1 MKRLREAP
9 TRSGS
14 PNDPS
19 SGRRAMAVTLCPSVL
34 PKPIPGSS
42 TMLWR
47 AMPARAAMSSERE
60 KNAQISAMISI
71 DGSAASR
78 LCMMITGTA
87 CSATTRASPP
97 SRCRPHTSLTMAA
110 PAASAQAATSALMV
124 SMETGMPS
132 ATTAGRTGARRRIS
146 SAIGT
151 ATAPPYGRV
160 DSAPISSTSAPSA
173 IIRVAWSMAAV
184 GSRKRPPS
192 EKESGVTLSTPIT
205 IGRPSASRRAS
216 RSGDFF
222 SSRAEPAT
230 GRTSV
235 MAVAL
240 RRSQEGCQAPTPARG
255 LALSIRDFLGQLPG
269 VLDPAHHQLLG
280 GKKANQ
286 LSLLVGLGH
295 GFGKAGG
302 VAISQ
307 FFHGLDADR
316 AQQPSI
322 FPAHAFDAQLVGD
335 IGPAQEPLL
344 IEFGLGG
351 EEFASFRTFRG
362 LEQLLRRSDANRFK
376 RLGVIR
382 IEIFDGGDRVGH
394 RILLAPDQPP
404 SPSNMRRTGQGRGP
418 RRRSRRLRD
427 DANGLFRGRAV
438 DANRGDET
446 SDEVVHVPLT
456 SPALSAG

>member
-19 SGRRAMAVTLCPSVL
+19 SGRRAMAVTLCSGVL
-34 PKPIPGSS
+34 PKPRPGSS

-110 PAASAQAATSALMV
+110 RAASAHAATSAFMV
-124 SMETGMPS
+124 SMETGTPG
-132 ATTAGRTGARRRIS
+132 ATTAGTTGARRRIP

-151 ATAPPYGRV
+151 ATALPYGRV
-160 DSAPISSTSAPSA
+160 DPAPISSPSAPSA
-173 IIRVAWSMAAV
+173 IIRRAWSMAAA

-216 RSGDFF
+216 GSGDFF

-240 RRSQEGCQAPTPARG
+240 RRSREGCQAPTARG
-255 LALSIRDFLGQLPG
+255 LGLSIRDFLGQLPG
-269 VLDPAHHQLLG
+269 VLDPAHHELLRG
-280 GKKANQ
+280 EKANQ

-295 GFGKAGG
+295 GFGEAGG
-302 VAISQ
+302 GGISP
-307 FFHGLDADR
+307 FFYGLGADPT
-316 AQQPSI
+316 QQASTFPS
-322 FPAHAFDAQLVGD
+322 HALDAQLVGD
-335 IGPAQEPLL
+335 IGPAQQPLL
-344 IEFGLGG
+344 VDFGLGG
-351 EEFASFRTFRG
+351 EELASFRTFRG

-382 IEIFDGGDRVGH
+382 IDIFDGGDRVGH

-404 SPSNMRRTGQGRGP
+404 SPSNMR
-418 RRRSRRLRD
+418 
-427 DANGLFRGRAV
+427 
-438 DANRGDET
+438 
-446 SDEVVHVPLT
+446 
-456 SPALSAG
+456 

>member
-1 MKRLREAP
+1 MKRLRDAP

-14 PNDPS
+14 PNDLS
-19 SGRRAMAVTLCPSVL
+19 SGRRAMAVRLCSGVL

-42 TMLWR
+42 TMFWR

-87 CSATTRASPP
+87 CCATTRASSL

-110 PAASAQAATSALMV
+110 PAASAQAATSAFIV
-124 SMETGMPS
+124 SMETGTPS
-132 ATTAGRTGARRRIS
+132 ATAAGRMGARRRIS
-146 SAIGT
+146 SAT
-151 ATAPPYGRV
+151 ET
-160 DSAPISSTSAPSA
+160 DSAPISNTSAPSA
-173 IIRVAWSMAAV
+173 IIRRAWSIAFL

-235 MAVAL
+235 MARRFAPVAGGVSSAQTA
-240 RRSQEGCQAPTPARG
+240 RRSR
-255 LALSIRDFLGQLPG
+255 LSIGDFLGQLTG
-269 VLDPAHHQLLG
+269 VLDPARHELLR

-295 GFGKAGG
+295 GFGEARG

-307 FFHGLDADR
+307 FSHGLDADR
-316 AQQPSI
+316 AQQRGI
-322 FPAHAFDAQLVGD
+322 FSAHALDAQLVGD
-335 IGPAQEPLL
+335 IGPPQELL
-344 IEFGLGG
+344 LVEFGLGG
-351 EEFASFRTFRG
+351 EELASFRTLRG
-362 LEQLLRRSDANRFK
+362 LE
-376 RLGVIR
+376 
-382 IEIFDGGDRVGH
+382 
-394 RILLAPDQPP
+394 
-404 SPSNMRRTGQGRGP
+404 
-418 RRRSRRLRD
+418 
-427 DANGLFRGRAV
+427 
-438 DANRGDET
+438 
-446 SDEVVHVPLT
+446 
-456 SPALSAG
+456 